1 MIDIE
6 DGNQVFIPY
15 LLSQDQLPYSMR
27 YYDPIIAIVQE
38 NISDELKEEF
48 NLKNSVAFAI
58 HRHTD
63 LKQAM
68 LEKLGVVDNG
78 KEKKLSYQ
86 FSSIYKKNQHE
97 VNHNTLVHTSALQRS
112 KYICIDDNLSK
123 QNILHNMTSKFM
135 GLNKGETKAM
145 NEYFNYIEKE
155 IDLHHKN
162 QLIIK
167 KK

>member
-1 MIDIE
+1 
-6 DGNQVFIPY
+6 
-15 LLSQDQLPYSMR
+15 MR
-27 YYDPIIAIVQE
+27 YYDPIIALVQE
-38 NISDELKEEF
+38 NITDELKEEF

-63 LKQAM
+63 LKQAL

-97 VNHNTLVHTSALQRS
+97 VNHNRLVHTSALQRS

-123 QNILHNMTSKFM
+123 
-135 GLNKGETKAM
+135 
-145 NEYFNYIEKE
+145 
-155 IDLHHKN
+155 
-162 QLIIK
+162 
-167 KK
+167 